1 MHLHNFGRAFFHVAG
16 TGLFWLLLLGI
27 VIAALL
33 PRLAVKFFYQY
44 YFPDDIQISREA
56 EKVEHQRG
64 VAEIG
69 QIEML
74 PISDIPQ
81 PR

>member
-1 MHLHNFGRAFFHVAG
+1 M
-16 TGLFWLLLLGI
+16 
-27 VIAALL
+27 IAALL